1 MCISTHKNHRDI
13 LQINNMIDLLITKK
27 YWVFMLLMF
36 IFGNFLGT
44 LPVSLAIRTIAKLI
58 SYKNRNKISN
68 ENDDQ

>member
-1 MCISTHKNHRDI
+1 
-13 LQINNMIDLLITKK
+13 MIDLLITKK